1 MQSPN
6 LVNRPPEDRMTRPV
20 DDRGPTVVN
29 QTAGGNGTGGWAVA
43 VILAVLVAVG
53 IFYFVG
59 SGTPGDGVDPN
70 ANTSAIGTQDTAP
83 AGGTATDGQT
93 GGENGPPTK
102 GKPAEGRPAGR
113 RWRDHAHAVT
123 SPPLG
128 HEKTRRRR
136 RVFSFQIGAG

>member
-1 MQSPN
+1 MQDPN

-29 QTAGGNGTGGWAVA
+29 QTSGGSGTGGWAVA

-70 ANTSAIGTQDTAP
+70 ANTSAIGTQNGAP
-83 AGGTATDGQT
+83 AGGAASDGQS
-93 GGENGPPTK
+93 GGAAGDMKPLESQPGTVQQ
-102 GKPAEGRPAGR
+102 PAEGG
-113 RWRDHAHAVT
+113 
-123 SPPLG
+123 
-128 HEKTRRRR
+128 
-136 RVFSFQIGAG
+136 GATTTTP

>member
-1 MQSPN
+1 MQDPN
-6 LVNRPPEDRMTRPV
+6 LVNRPPEDRATRPV

-29 QTAGGNGTGGWAVA
+29 ASNGSGTGGWAVA

-70 ANTSAIGTQDTAP
+70 ANTSAIGTQDSAP

-93 GGENGPPTK
+93 GGTTGGTQPLESQPSG
-102 GKPAEGRPAGR
+102 GQPAEGG
-113 RWRDHAHAVT
+113 
-123 SPPLG
+123 
-128 HEKTRRRR
+128 
-136 RVFSFQIGAG
+136 GATTTTP

>member
-1 MQSPN
+1 MQDPN
-6 LVNRPPEDRMTRPV
+6 LVNRPPEDRATRPV

-29 QTAGGNGTGGWAVA
+29 QSSGGSGTGGWAVA

-70 ANTSAIGTQDTAP
+70 ANTSAIGTQDSAP

-93 GGENGPPTK
+93 GGATGGASGGTQPLESQPSG
-102 GKPAEGRPAGR
+102 GQPAEG
-113 RWRDHAHAVT
+113 
-123 SPPLG
+123 
-128 HEKTRRRR
+128 
-136 RVFSFQIGAG
+136 GATTTTP

>member
-1 MQSPN
+1 MQDPN

-29 QTAGGNGTGGWAVA
+29 QNGGRSGTGGWAVA

-70 ANTSAIGTQDTAP
+70 ANTSAVGTTDTAP
-83 AGGTATDGQT
+83 AGGAATTDGQAGGAT
-93 GGENGPPTK
+93 GTTGTQPMESQPSG
-102 GKPAEGRPAGR
+102 GQSDG
-113 RWRDHAHAVT
+113 
-123 SPPLG
+123 
-128 HEKTRRRR
+128 
-136 RVFSFQIGAG
+136 GATTTTP

>member
-1 MQSPN
+1 MQDPN

-43 VILAVLVAVG
+43 VILAVLVAGG

-70 ANTSAIGTQDTAP
+70 AKIGTQDTAP

-93 GGENGPPTK
+93 GGATGTLPMESQPSG
-102 GKPAEGRPAGR
+102 GQPAEG
-113 RWRDHAHAVT
+113 
-123 SPPLG
+123 
-128 HEKTRRRR
+128 
-136 RVFSFQIGAG
+136 GATTTTP

>member
-1 MQSPN
+1 MQDPN

-29 QTAGGNGTGGWAVA
+29 ASNGGSGTGGWAVA

-70 ANTSAIGTQDTAP
+70 ANTSAITTQDTAP
-83 AGGTATDGQT
+83 AGGTATDGQAGGAT
-93 GGENGPPTK
+93 GTQTQEVQPSGGQ
-102 GKPAEGRPAGR
+102 PAEGG
-113 RWRDHAHAVT
+113 
-123 SPPLG
+123 
-128 HEKTRRRR
+128 
-136 RVFSFQIGAG
+136 GATTTTP